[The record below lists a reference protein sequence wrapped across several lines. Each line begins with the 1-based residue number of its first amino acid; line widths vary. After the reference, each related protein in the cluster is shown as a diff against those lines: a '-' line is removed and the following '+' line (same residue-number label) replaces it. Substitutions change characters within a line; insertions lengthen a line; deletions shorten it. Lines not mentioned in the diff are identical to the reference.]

1 MCFTRGVSSS
11 NKKIIYTRDEFY
23 VACAPIFNKI
33 KEPTESLNATYD
45 SVEFIGGSSRIPR
58 VQEIVTGILGN
69 ISRSLNQ
76 DETVL
81 YGATFLA
88 AMMKN
93 LQRSEMTLVS
103 INDLKVNISLGD
115 ETKVLV
121 AECSPSTKT
130 RTARFENRGA
140 TSITVYYGGVAPVG
154 CSRLIGE
161 YSISEK
167 VAKSGGR
174 LTIIFFVDRNG
185 MLQLSNYLC

>member
-1 MCFTRGVSSS
+1 MLSS
-11 NKKIIYTRDEFY
+11 
-23 VACAPIFNKI
+23 
-33 KEPTESLNATYD
+33 LLH
-45 SVEFIGGSSRIPR
+45 

-140 TSITVYYGGVAPVG
+140 TNITVYYGGVAPVG